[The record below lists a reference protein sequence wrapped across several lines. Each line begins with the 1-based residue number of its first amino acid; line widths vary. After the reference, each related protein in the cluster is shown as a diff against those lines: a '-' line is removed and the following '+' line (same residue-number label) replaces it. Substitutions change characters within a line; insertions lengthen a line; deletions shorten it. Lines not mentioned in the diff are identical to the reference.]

1 MKKTKAIAIPEK
13 TIEKYMKLL
22 DLSREEAVQMYLEE
36 EGYETN
42 DTVEELT
49 AKAKENKIS
58 HEAKSDKPRK
68 TTVRERKPDEEKE
81 RIIEILSKALE
92 NAGLEPKITNKSKN
106 IAFSIGKNEYKVDLV
121 KHRPPKK

>member
-1 MKKTKAIAIPEK
+1 MKKTKAVAIPEK

-49 AKAKENKIS
+49 AKAKENKIN
-58 HEAKSDKPRK
+58 HEARSDKPRK
-68 TTVRERKPDEEKE
+68 NAVRERKPDEEKE

-92 NAGLEPKITNKSKN
+92 NAGLEPKITNSSKN
-106 IAFSIGKNEYKVDLV
+106 IEFFIGKNSYKVDLV